1 MKQMDLRES
10 TEHFILK
17 QKAADDVK
25 REMVV
30 LASIMA
36 GKVVKA
42 SIDTTVQESLVNET
56 LKEIGESTWQS

>member
-1 MKQMDLRES
+1 MPESAHWKMKTRLW
-10 TEHFILK
+10 L
-17 QKAADDVK
+17 K

-30 LASIMA
+30 IASMMA

-42 SIDTTVQESLVNET
+42 SIDTTIQESLINET

>member
-1 MKQMDLRES
+1 ME
-10 TEHFILK
+10 K

-30 LASIMA
+30 LASLMA

-42 SIDTTVQESLVNET
+42 SINTEVQDSLVDDT
-56 LKEIGESTWQS
+56 LKEIGDRTWLS

>member
-1 MKQMDLRES
+1 MKEP
-10 TEHFILK
+10 ELK
-17 QKAADDVK
+17 LNLKNRKRLMK

-30 LASIMA
+30 IASMMA

-42 SIDTTVQESLVNET
+42 SIDTTIQESLINET